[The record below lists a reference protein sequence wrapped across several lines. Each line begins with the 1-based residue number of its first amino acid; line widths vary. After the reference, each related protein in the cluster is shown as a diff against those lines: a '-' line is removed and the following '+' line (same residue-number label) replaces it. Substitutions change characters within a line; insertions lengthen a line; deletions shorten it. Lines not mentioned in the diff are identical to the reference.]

1 MTERRP
7 FCATDRVGEFKSRID
22 FDRKFAIDE
31 GRMIVAFDLGPG
43 SREGAHPELR

>member
-1 MTERRP
+1 MKEPRP
-7 FCATDRVGEFKSRID
+7 FCATDRIGEFKSRID

-43 SREGAHPELR
+43 SREGAHPVLR